1 MEPRF
6 FNRGSF
12 LHLRLVFKRERE
24 KEKKGRKEGG
34 KEERKEER
42 KEEWREER
50 KKEKKNTASWKINN
64 LNPYASVTANLES
77 LTLCGWQYAPSS
89 KK

>member
-12 LHLRLVFKRERE
+12 LHLRLVFKRERK
-24 KEKKGRKEGG
+24 KEKKEG
-34 KEERKEER
+34 RKEER

-50 KKEKKNTASWKINN
+50 KK
-64 LNPYASVTANLES
+64 
-77 LTLCGWQYAPSS
+77 
-89 KK
+89 